1 MKFLIQKFKKLLFSD
16 NCSICLKLL
25 KNDETYLCKKCLDY
39 LKENNQ
45 IKNKGNFYYI
55 YYYNEK
61 IRRLIG
67 DYKLKNRKG
76 LDAILSSIIKDE
88 LQKIL
93 LEKEI
98 DTVIPVPISKKRE
111 LERGFNQVEEILK
124 CCDIHYSKI
133 DRVKDTKHMYELKS
147 SSERDKNVKD
157 AFKIE
162 FDLTDKN
169 ILIVD
174 DILTTGATVKEI
186 AREIRKLYKVK
197 GIYVFSI
204 AVANRFLMNE
214 FNS

>member
-1 MKFLIQKFKKLLFSD
+1 M
-16 NCSICLKLL
+16 
-25 KNDETYLCKKCLDY
+25 
-39 LKENNQ
+39 
-45 IKNKGNFYYI
+45 
-55 YYYNEK
+55 
-61 IRRLIG
+61 
-67 DYKLKNRKG
+67 
-76 LDAILSSIIKDE
+76 
-88 LQKIL
+88 
-93 LEKEI
+93 
-98 DTVIPVPISKKRE
+98 
-111 LERGFNQVEEILK
+111 
-124 CCDIHYSKI
+124 
-133 DRVKDTKHMYELKS
+133 KDTKHMYELKS